1 MPQSTARDESTGPS
15 LDRAKLRQLLLEYA
29 TTRSAAIRE
38 ELVLMHLNLVRYLA
52 TKFANRG
59 EPLEDLI
66 QVGSLGLLKAVDRF
80 DTNRGVE
87 FITYAMPT
95 ILGEIKRHFR
105 DKGWALR
112 VPRRL
117 QELSLSVNRV
127 AESMSVDLGRS
138 VTVDEIAQ
146 TLNASCEEII
156 EAQELGSAYCTL
168 SLDAQVTG
176 DRHSRTSTLAEQL
189 GSEDAEFTLL
199 EHRVCLKQACKVLE
213 PKERAVILLRF
224 FGGVSQA
231 EIARRL
237 DVSQM
242 QVSRLQQRAVD
253 KIRLAILG
261 E

>member
-1 MPQSTARDESTGPS
+1 MPPPASQQPSSGKSFNRAR
-15 LDRAKLRQLLLEYA
+15 LHQLLAEYA
-29 TTRSAAIRE
+29 ATRSAPVRE
-38 ELVLMHLNLVRYLA
+38 ELVLMHLNVVRYLA

-66 QVGSLGLLKAVDRF
+66 QVGSLGLIKAIDRF
-80 DTNRGVE
+80 DPDRGVE
-87 FITYAMPT
+87 FITFAMPT

-117 QELSLSVNRV
+117 QELSLAVNRV
-127 AESMSVDLGRS
+127 ADSLPVELSRS
-138 VTVDEIAQ
+138 VTVEEIAQ

-156 EAQELGSAYCTL
+156 EAQELGNAYCTL
-168 SLDAQVTG
+168 SLDAQVPG
-176 DRHSRTSTLAEQL
+176 ERHARSSTLADQL
-189 GSEDAEFTLL
+189 GSEDAEFTLS

-213 PKERAVILLRF
+213 PKERAVVLLRF
-224 FGGVSQA
+224 FAGVSQA

-237 DVSQM
+237 GVSQM
-242 QVSRLQQRAVD
+242 QISRLQQRAID

-261 E
+261 